1 MRSETSISTRLKARS
16 LFKLIALVLLMLFLL
31 VLGIAI
37 DLRHTTQEIR
47 AQSQHLADVIALQ
60 FDGDTARFTQLLDL
74 VEARLTTQPTSPLH
88 TQACDTRW
96 QEEFGQLVEHFRGVY
111 AINYFDAQG
120 ALVCSTR
127 GKQQAR
133 IDDRPHFLTL
143 QTQALAQDIFTRPMN
158 ARIGDQE
165 VVGQLRRLETP
176 DGEFLGVLSLLTRL
190 DFWRGQLALHD
201 WQQPARVD
209 VILDFAAG
217 QVSQRL
223 AELPLER
230 RSQFNRPPQ
239 WLAWSD
245 QLISWPLLQSRWAE
259 ALTSESAL
267 PHAPLRIQVHL
278 ESEAILY
285 HWSRNVLAAL
295 LLALLILL
303 AAFISY
309 RRIQR
314 SEEETLRLNTEL
326 ERHQRLLSDGEAL
339 ALIGG
344 WEYQVATQKMYW
356 TEGLY
361 RLHDFTPDPE
371 FDHIGQSLRC
381 YRPEDQPRIQRA
393 FQRCIEQGEAYD
405 MTVPFTTYS
414 GRACWIRTKTDP
426 LIEAGQ
432 VVKVVGLVMDITEQK
447 NAELHLQQALHQ
459 AEAANQ
465 AKSRFLSTIT
475 HELRTPMNAILGMAQ
490 LLRDIRP
497 DHPQYADYVQTLLR
511 SGQSLLRL
519 LNDLLDLS
527 KIEAGGLTLDL
538 SEFVP
543 AELLTETQQLYGP
556 LAAQKGLDFT
566 IHWWSDP
573 TLLLQGDGYRVRQM
587 LHNLVNNALKFTSN
601 GRIRCQGGLDE
612 QGRLVF
618 QVEDTGMGISADQQ
632 QRLFQPFTQLDDSM
646 TRQFG
651 GTGLGL
657 SIVKRLCDLMQGQVT
672 VHSQLGEGACF
683 SLILPL
689 KLLPGTR
696 EAASCTPTSIE
707 ADASALSL
715 KTEHQEHLPPEQLIA
730 QISQLQQVLA
740 EGHFDALELAQELEL
755 ALQSTPWQT
764 DYRAVYQWIHNFD
777 FEAAQTAL
785 QRLLDHIRASHP
797 VPPGE
802 ETACHCD
809 T

>member
-1 MRSETSISTRLKARS
+1 MHSKTPLSPRPRLHP
-16 LFKLIALVLLMLFLL
+16 LHKLIALVLLMLSLL
-31 VLGIAI
+31 MLGIGI

-74 VEARLTTQPTSPLH
+74 VEARLTTEPTSPLH
-88 TQACDTRW
+88 TQGCDARW
-96 QEEFGQLVEHFRGVY
+96 EAELAQLIEHFRGVY

-120 ALVCSTR
+120 QLLCSTQ
-127 GKQQAR
+127 GQYSVTVQ
-133 IDDRPHFLTL
+133 DRSHFIHLRDHATHH
-143 QTQALAQDIFTRPMN
+143 DGFTRPMQ
-158 ARIGDQE
+158 ARTGDQE

-176 DGEFLGVLSLLTRL
+176 DGEFIGMLSLLTRL
-190 DFWRGQLALHD
+190 DYWRGQLALHE
-201 WQQPARVD
+201 WQQPAQVY
-209 VILDFAAG
+209 VLLDLINDQPEQLAA
-217 QVSQRL
+217 
-223 AELPLER
+223 LPLGR
-230 RSQFNRPPQ
+230 RGQAQTPPA
-239 WLAWSD
+239 WLAWSY
-245 QLISWPLLQSRWAE
+245 QLISWPVLQSHWVAV
-259 ALTSESAL
+259 LTSESAL

-278 ESEAILY
+278 EPEGILY
-285 HWSRNVLAAL
+285 NWAGNALAAL
-295 LLALLILL
+295 FMALLIML
-303 AAFISY
+303 AALISY
-309 RRIQR
+309 RKIQR
-314 SEEETLRLNTEL
+314 SEEDARRLNTEL

-371 FDHIGQSLRC
+371 FDHIGQSLCC

-405 MTVPFTTYS
+405 LTVPFTTYS
-414 GRACWIRTKTDP
+414 GRTCWIRTKTAP
-426 LIEAGQ
+426 LVESGR

-447 NAELHLQQALHQ
+447 KAELHLQQALHQ

-573 TLLLQGDGYRVRQM
+573 ALLLQGDGYRVRQM

-715 KTEHQEHLPPEQLIA
+715 KTEHQARLPAEQLIA